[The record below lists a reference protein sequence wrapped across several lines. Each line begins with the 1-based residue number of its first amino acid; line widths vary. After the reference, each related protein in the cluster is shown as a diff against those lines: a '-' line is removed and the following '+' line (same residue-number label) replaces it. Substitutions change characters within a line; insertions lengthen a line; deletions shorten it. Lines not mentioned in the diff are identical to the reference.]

1 MRVKIHRVD
10 KNLPLPRYTLPGDAG
25 MDLYAAEDGV
35 LNPSEYKHFS
45 AGIRIQVP
53 HVYECQIRPRSG
65 LAAKHGISIVNA
77 PGTID
82 SGYRGLIGV
91 LLINLGKQP
100 FVVKKGDK
108 IAQMVFK
115 QVESA
120 DVEEV
125 DELDASVRGEG
136 GYGHSDNTGP
146 GFTLTTKHK
155 PETMCVH

>member
-10 KNLPLPRYTLPGDAG
+10 KNLPLPRYSLPGDAG

-45 AGIRIQVP
+45 AGIRIQIP
-53 HVYECQIRPRSG
+53 HGYECQIRPRSG
-65 LAAKHGISIVNA
+65 LAAKHGISIVNT

-91 LLINLGKQP
+91 VLINHGTQP

-108 IAQMVFK
+108 IAQAVFK
-115 QVESA
+115 QVETA

-125 DELDASVRGEG
+125 EELDQSIRGEG

-146 GFTLTTKHK
+146 GFILTNKHQQIV
-155 PETMCVH
+155 MH

>member
-10 KNLPLPRYTLPGDAG
+10 KTLPLPHYSLPGDAG

-45 AGIRIQVP
+45 AGIRIQIP
-53 HVYECQIRPRSG
+53 AGYECQIRPRSG
-65 LAAKHGISIVNA
+65 LAAKYGVSIVNA

-108 IAQMVFK
+108 IAQAVFK

-120 DVEEV
+120 ELVEVEDLDVS
-125 DELDASVRGEG
+125 ARGEG

-146 GFTLTTKHK
+146 GFTLTTKYQQEKVLMH
-155 PETMCVH
+155 